1 MFFVSF
7 NLFQTDRLFCSHRR
21 TSSVGIQLFQE
32 RGVSKQAG
40 TMMALMEDD
49 EEDDSDDQEKSEDQ
63 NKSVPPKGGK
73 DKPAAETEDK
83 SSADIK
89 DTADP
94 LAALGDKLAKLR
106 YK

>member
-1 MFFVSF
+1 M
-7 NLFQTDRLFCSHRR
+7 FCSNRR
-21 TSSVGIQLFQE
+21 TSSVGVQLFQE

-63 NKSVPPKGGK
+63 NKSVPPNGGK
-73 DKPAAETEDK
+73 DKPTAETEDK

>member
-1 MFFVSF
+1 M
-7 NLFQTDRLFCSHRR
+7 FCSNRR
-21 TSSVGIQLFQE
+21 TSSVGVQLFQE
-32 RGVSKQAG
+32 RGGSKQAG
-40 TMMALMEDD
+40 TMMTSMEDD
-49 EEDDSDDQEKSEDQ
+49 EEDDYDDQKKSEDQ

-73 DKPAAETEDK
+73 DNPTAETGDK

>member
-1 MFFVSF
+1 M
-7 NLFQTDRLFCSHRR
+7 FCSNRR
-21 TSSVGIQLFQE
+21 TSSVGVQLFQE